1 MSLICVLAV
10 LNGKGGEIAAHAT
23 DLCTLNLTNFNGDS
37 VQYCR

>member
-1 MSLICVLAV
+1 MSLMCVLAV
-10 LNGKGGEIAAHAT
+10 ANEGGEKAVRAT

>member
-1 MSLICVLAV
+1 MLAV
-10 LNGKGGEIAAHAT
+10 ANGEGGEEAVHAT